1 MKKVYSSDMR
11 SNLKSCL
18 DMASEEP
25 LLIERRNADNL
36 VILSEESY
44 NQLISKEPNNL
55 EILIEQKVDTQIEKR
70 LATYVDFFS
79 KMKNESTTK

>member
-25 LLIERRNADNL
+25 LLIERRTADNL
-36 VILSEESY
+36 VILSEKSY
-44 NQLISKEPNNL
+44 NELINKDSDDL
-55 EILIEQKVDTQIEKR
+55 QILIEQKVNTQIDKR
-70 LATYVDFFS
+70 LSMYVDFFS
-79 KMKNESTTK
+79 KMKG